1 MNCTMTKPIEVSL
14 KNWAKLE
21 KKLRDDYPLSVSL
34 IRDKMKKVLGFTSRE
49 YIGLSTATYPFTQKC
64 IMLDFFS
71 EKKRTFFI
79 MKYGE
84 YLNDR

>member
-1 MNCTMTKPIEVSL
+1 MTQPIEVSRA
-14 KNWAKLE
+14 NWTKLE

-34 IRDKMKKVLGFTSRE
+34 IRGKMKKVLGFTPRE
-49 YIGLSTATYPFTQKC
+49 YILYSTDARRYTKNC

-79 MKYGE
+79 MKYGD
-84 YLNDR
+84 YLNER